1 MIAIITDQHFG
12 LRKGSKVFHDYMEEF
27 YNDTF
32 FPTLEKNNI
41 KTLLDLG
48 DTFDNRKQIDF
59 WSLNWAKEKYFDR
72 IADMGIK
79 LYTLVGNH
87 TAYYKNTLNIN
98 TVDLLLN
105 HYDNV
110 QCIEKASTL
119 NIEGLD
125 ICFVP
130 WICIENE
137 VETYEEIDSTK
148 AEICMGHLEFKGFEA
163 HPGFIMDHGLSIEKF
178 DRFKNV
184 YSGHFHTR
192 SSNGNIRYLGN
203 PYQTY
208 WNDYS
213 ETRGFHLY
221 NTKTRRL
228 KFIQN
233 PHYMFEKIFYDD
245 STTNYQTL
253 NVEKYKN
260 KFIKLIVERKDNYY
274 EFDNLIE
281 RLYNI
286 GIHDLKIIDNTVQ
299 TVPETG
305 DIEIEGTLTYLEKY
319 IDHLDYHGKDNLKSI
334 VNSIYAES
342 IQLE

>member
-1 MIAIITDQHFG
+1 MIGIITDQHFG

-32 FPTLEKNNI
+32 FPTLEKNNV

-137 VETYEEIDSTK
+137 VETYEEISNTK

-163 HPGFIMDHGLSIEKF
+163 HPGFIMDH
-178 DRFKNV
+178 
-184 YSGHFHTR
+184 
-192 SSNGNIRYLGN
+192 
-203 PYQTY
+203 
-208 WNDYS
+208 
-213 ETRGFHLY
+213 
-221 NTKTRRL
+221 
-228 KFIQN
+228 
-233 PHYMFEKIFYDD
+233 
-245 STTNYQTL
+245 
-253 NVEKYKN
+253 
-260 KFIKLIVERKDNYY
+260 
-274 EFDNLIE
+274 
-281 RLYNI
+281 
-286 GIHDLKIIDNTVQ
+286 
-299 TVPETG
+299 
-305 DIEIEGTLTYLEKY
+305 
-319 IDHLDYHGKDNLKSI
+319 
-334 VNSIYAES
+334 
-342 IQLE
+342 